1 MPFLEQ
7 TNKDSH
13 LDLVSVKGI
22 HIESFGVYA
31 KKKLKILMI
40 YRKMQKVSVSNDVVN
55 FSRA

>member
-22 HIESFGVYA
+22 HNEPFGV
-31 KKKLKILMI
+31 
-40 YRKMQKVSVSNDVVN
+40 
-55 FSRA
+55 